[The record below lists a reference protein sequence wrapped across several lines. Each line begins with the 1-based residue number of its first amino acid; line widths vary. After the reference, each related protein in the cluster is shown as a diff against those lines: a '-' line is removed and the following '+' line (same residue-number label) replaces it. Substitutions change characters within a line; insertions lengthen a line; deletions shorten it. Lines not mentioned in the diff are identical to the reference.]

1 MLRRGGN
8 VRHEHWE
15 VDHHSVNATK
25 GSVVIIFT
33 TDEQV
38 GCLQQHPNGSLTHVN
53 FLVIANYT
61 HSFRAMIYF
70 SIYL

>member
-1 MLRRGGN
+1 MLLRSGN

-38 GCLQQHPNGSLTHVN
+38 GALMEV
-53 FLVIANYT
+53 
-61 HSFRAMIYF
+61 
-70 SIYL
+70 

>member
-38 GCLQQHPNGSLTHVN
+38 SCLQQRPN
-53 FLVIANYT
+53 
-61 HSFRAMIYF
+61 
-70 SIYL
+70 